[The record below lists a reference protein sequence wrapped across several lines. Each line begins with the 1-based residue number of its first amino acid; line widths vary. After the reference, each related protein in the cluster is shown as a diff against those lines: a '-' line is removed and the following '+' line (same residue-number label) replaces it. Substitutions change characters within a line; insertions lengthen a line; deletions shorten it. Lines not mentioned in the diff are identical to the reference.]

1 MIKVNKLDEVKLS
14 GENLKELEKELV
26 KDEVKEV
33 GDDLKTEELTINF
46 GPQHP
51 SAHGVLRALFTVNGE
66 TVTKIEPHIGY
77 LHRCFEKIAENRT
90 YAQFMPFTDRMD
102 YVSAMHNSWA
112 YAMTVEKLA
121 GIQVPE
127 RADYIR
133 VIVSELQRIA
143 SHALFLA
150 TTAVETGAVSP
161 FQYFFDERE
170 RILWLF
176 ERLCGARLTYNYMRI
191 GGVSSDIPD
200 DGWLEDALAFVNRLK
215 KTIVDYDRLLLGNYI
230 FKKRMVGVAPVS
242 AEKALDLG
250 LTGPPLRSTGVAYD
264 VRKSDPYSVYPRMD
278 FDMVVRYKGDNYD
291 RVVIR
296 SDEIKESLKI
306 IEQAI
311 EQIPDGPVLAEGIAK
326 DIRPP
331 VGEAYGHVESSRGD
345 LGYYIVSD
353 GTEKPYR
360 TKIQG
365 PSFANLQAF
374 KGMAEGTYFGDVVLT
389 LGTLDPVFGEV
400 DR

>member
-1 MIKVNKLDEVKLS
+1 MSKLEEVKLS
-14 GENLKELEKELV
+14 KENLRELEKELIPDKV
-26 KDEVKEV
+26 EEAKD
-33 GDDLKTEELTINF
+33 DIITEELTINF

-66 TVTKIEPHIGY
+66 VVTKIEPHIGY

-102 YVSAMHNSWA
+102 YVSALHNSWA

-127 RADYIR
+127 RAEYIR
-133 VIVSELQRIA
+133 VIVTELQRIA
-143 SHALFLA
+143 SHMVFLS
-150 TTAVETGAVSP
+150 TAGLEAGAMSP
-161 FQYFFDERE
+161 LLYFFDERE

-176 ERLCGARLTYNYMRI
+176 ERVCGARLTYNYMRI
-191 GGVSSDIPD
+191 GGVSADLP

-215 KTIVDYDRLLLGNYI
+215 KTIIDYDRLLLGNYI
-230 FKKRMVGVAPVS
+230 FKKRMVDVAPVS

-250 LTGPPLRSTGVAYD
+250 LTGPPLRSTGVAHD
-264 VRKSDPYSVYPRMD
+264 VRKTDPYSVYPRID

-296 SDEIKESLKI
+296 SEEIKQSLKI

-311 EQIPDGPVLAEGIAK
+311 EQIPDGPVMAEGIAK
-326 DIRPP
+326 DLRPP
-331 VGEAYGHVESSRGD
+331 VGEAYCHVESSRGD

-353 GTEKPYR
+353 GSEKPYR
-360 TKIQG
+360 LKIQG
-365 PSFANLQAF
+365 PSFANLQGF
-374 KGMAEGTYFGDVVLT
+374 PGVAEGAYFSDVVLT